1 MTDSDKETNDHNS
14 RITELETRIAF
25 LEETVETQNQE
36 VARMAGEVRV
46 MKEALQ
52 MVYKKVSDIEGHGG
66 GISNPAD
73 EPPPPHY

>member
-1 MTDSDKETNDHNS
+1 MTDSDKQKNDQDS

-25 LEETVETQNQE
+25 LEETVETQNHE
-36 VARMAGEVRV
+36 VARMAGELRV

-52 MVYKKVSDIEGHGG
+52 MVYKKVSDIEGHST